1 MFQVPRSRLVMPL
14 LAILVAGCTGPYS
27 ASPKL
32 GVYEGD
38 RAPELEGVD
47 VSGKP
52 LKLSDFRGKVVM
64 LDFWGTWCPPCMDLV
79 PHERELV
86 ANHRNEPFV
95 LLGVSVDHSISDIEK
110 VEGNG
115 KVTWRNWWFEGRDR
129 EEVLKAWQVGAFPT
143 IILIDHNGVIRQRWR
158 GSPGASKID
167 KEVNKL
173 IQDAKQ
179 YAHSRS

>member
-1 MFQVPRSRLVMPL
+1 MFQLPRSCLVLPI
-14 LAILVAGCTGPYS
+14 LAILAAGCTGPYP

-32 GVYEGD
+32 GVNEGD
-38 RAPELEGVD
+38 RAPALEGVD

-64 LDFWGTWCPPCMDLV
+64 LDFWATWCPPCMELV

-86 ANHRNEPFV
+86 ANHKNEPFV
-95 LLGVSVDHSISDIEK
+95 LLGVSVDRSISDIEK
-110 VEGNG
+110 VEQNG
-115 KVTWRNWWFEGRDR
+115 KVTWRNWWFEGRERD
-129 EEVLKAWQVGAFPT
+129 EVLKTWRVEGFPT
-143 IILIDHNGVIRQRWR
+143 IILIDHNGIIQHRWY
-158 GSPGASKID
+158 GNPGFGEID

-179 YAHSRS
+179 YARSRS

>member
-1 MFQVPRSRLVMPL
+1 MF
-14 LAILVAGCTGPYS
+14 AILVAGCTGPYP

-52 LKLSDFRGKVVM
+52 LKLSEFRGKVVM
-64 LDFWGTWCPPCMDLV
+64 LDFWATWCPPCMDLV
-79 PHERELV
+79 PHERGLV
-86 ANHRNEPFV
+86 ADHKNEPFV
-95 LLGVSVDHSISDIEK
+95 LLGVSADNSISDIEK

-115 KVTWRNWWFEGRDR
+115 KVTWRNWWFEGRER
-129 EEVLKAWQVGAFPT
+129 EKVLKTWRVDAFPT

-158 GSPGASKID
+158 GSPGESKID

-179 YAHSRS
+179 YARSRS